1 MFFASKNSV
10 MGLAVILISSSFLAG
25 CNNEGSNPQDSTA
38 SNAVEKSEN
47 MLHVVNHSGS
57 TIDHFQIIESGVVI
71 FSSSND
77 LQCASN
83 QKCSSG
89 INTLVTSSNMIAKF
103 YDKNNQLINMAQLD
117 NNSDSL
123 KYMTVHANS
132 TILGANL
139 FQQLVA
145 FEKSNS
151 PTVLKQ
157 LNSFFKISSSNHSNI
172 FTTLGD
178 FYQQQLLKGAV
189 KTEQNFYQ
197 QMSKNFAENLTAT
210 LPIPSAWTPSQS
222 TVTLKWI

>member
-1 MFFASKNSV
+1 MFFANKNSIS
-10 MGLAVILISSSFLAG
+10 GLAVVLISSSFLAG
-25 CNNEGSNPQDSTA
+25 CNNEGSNPQESTA
-38 SNAVEKSEN
+38 SNKSQN

-57 TIDHFQIIESGVVI
+57 AIDHFQIIESGIVI
-71 FSSSND
+71 FSSNNN

-89 INTLVTSSNMIAKF
+89 INTLVTSSNMVAKF
-103 YDKNNQLINMAQLD
+103 YDKNNQLINIAQLD

-145 FEKSNS
+145 FEQSNS
-151 PTVLKQ
+151 AAVLKQ
-157 LNSFFKISSSNHSNI
+157 LNSFFKISSSNHTNV

-178 FYQQQLLKGAV
+178 YYQQQLKIGNV

-197 QMSKNFAENLTAT
+197 QMSKNFVENLTAT
-210 LPIPSAWTPSQS
+210 LPIPSAWTASRP
-222 TVTLKWI
+222 TVTLKWM

>member
-1 MFFASKNSV
+1 MFFTSKNTIKS
-10 MGLAVILISSSFLAG
+10 LAAVLISCSFLAG
-25 CNNEGSNPQDSTA
+25 CNNGGSNPQESTA
-38 SNAVEKSEN
+38 SNKSQN

-57 TIDHFQIIESGVVI
+57 AIDHFQILESGVVI
-71 FSSSND
+71 FSSNNN

-83 QKCSSG
+83 QKCRSG

-103 YDKNNQLINMAQLD
+103 YDKNNQLINMVQLD

-139 FQQLVA
+139 FQQLVT
-145 FEKSNS
+145 FEQSNS
-151 PTVLKQ
+151 AAVLKK
-157 LNSFFKISSSNHSNI
+157 LNSFFKISSSNHTNVFI
-172 FTTLGD
+172 TLGD
-178 FYQQQLLKGAV
+178 YYQQQLKIGNV

-222 TVTLKWI
+222 TVTPKWI